1 MPDIRRE
8 RETRVGES
16 LSLTRLRSLLAEVEG
31 RMEEIVGGTR
41 ETMDRLLDAVLAVS
55 SGLELEGTL
64 QEIVHAAIGLVGAH
78 YGALGVLDGKGMLS
92 QFVYEGIDDATRERI
107 GPLPTGHG
115 LLGVIIEEG
124 KPLRLEELSRHPS
137 SAGFPAGHPP
147 MHTFLGVPVRVRGEV
162 FGRLYTTEK
171 AGGEEFT
178 PEDEVVLQALAGAA
192 GFAIDNARLYE
203 GSQRQRRRLEAINE
217 VTNQLL
223 VGTDLDQ
230 TLKLIAGWA
239 QELSEADY
247 TLIALPAETDLPP
260 SEVTELVIAVC
271 EGSGADAI
279 TGRRLPVSGST
290 AGLVFTTRMPRIV
303 NQLEFPLL
311 EQFGQA
317 VVLPLGAAEEIAGVL
332 VTVRGVGASPFD
344 DDQVQI
350 VESFAGQAA
359 LVLRRAEDLADRREL
374 EIFADR
380 DRIARDL
387 HDQVIQRLFA
397 IGLGMQSTHRRAKSP
412 VVAERLNE
420 HIEQLQQVIQDIRS
434 VIFDLQSVPAPS
446 RQFRNELN
454 EVVTELTADAGIHT
468 TIRMNGPSAVVS
480 AELAHHALAALRE
493 SVSNAVRHSGAADLT
508 VTISVADD
516 LIIDV
521 LDDGVGIPQDA
532 VRRGLHNIAHRAEE
546 LGGWCSITD
555 GPAGRGTRVHWA
567 APLL

>member
-1 MPDIRRE
+1 M
-8 RETRVGES
+8 GES

-55 SGLELEGTL
+55 AGLELERTL
-64 QEIVHAAIGLVGAH
+64 QEIVHAAIGLVDAQ
-78 YGALGVLDGKGMLS
+78 YGALGVLDGGGMLG
-92 QFVYEGIDDATRERI
+92 QFVYEGIDDATREKI

-147 MHTFLGVPVRVRGEV
+147 MHSFLGVPVRVRGEV
-162 FGRLYTTEK
+162 FGRLYVTEK
-171 AGGEEFT
+171 AGGQEFT

-223 VGTDLDQ
+223 AGTDLDQ
-230 TLKLIAGWA
+230 TLTLIAGWA

-260 SEVTELVIAVC
+260 SEVTELTVAVC
-271 EGSGADAI
+271 EGSGADRI
-279 TGRRLPVSGST
+279 TGLRLPIAGST
-290 AGLVFTTRMPRIV
+290 AGAVFASQVPRIV
-303 NQLEFPLL
+303 NRLEFPLL

-317 VVLPLGAAEEIAGVL
+317 VVLPLGAGEDIAGVL
-332 VTVRGVGASPFD
+332 VTVRGVGAAPFD

-374 EIFADR
+374 EILADR

-412 VVAERLNE
+412 VVAERLTE

-434 VIFDLQSVPAPS
+434 VIFDLQSVPGPGHG
-446 RQFRNELN
+446 FRSELN
-454 EVVTELTADAGIHT
+454 EVVTELTSDTGIHT
-468 TIRMNGPSAVVS
+468 TVRMSGPSTVVS

-493 SVSNAVRHSGAADLT
+493 SVSNAVRHSGAAELT
-508 VTISVADD
+508 VTVSVADD
-516 LIIDV
+516 LVIDV
-521 LDDGVGIPQDA
+521 LDDGAGIPQDA
-532 VRRGLHNIAHRAEE
+532 VRRGLDNLVHRAES
-546 LGGWCSITD
+546 LGGRCSITA
-555 GPAGRGTRVHWA
+555 GPKGRGTLVHWA
-567 APLL
+567 APLV